1 MQRCMKSRFMN
12 PFLGFILTSIS
23 LSLHAQEVIT
33 KRVALVIGVQNYTA
47 VPALRNSLS
56 DARDMS
62 ATLKLKGFE
71 VIEVFDP
78 LNKKDLQDGIRKYYN
93 TVRGQKNLAGLIYY
107 SGHGIQVDGSN
118 FLIPAAADP
127 QIKADL
133 DDQCVRMDF
142 VMQALE
148 EAGNPL
154 NILIMDACRNNPFK
168 GFSRA
173 TDKGLNIVDAP
184 KGSYIVYSTKPGSV
198 ASDGT
203 GKNGLFTSKL
213 LKYLNEGDLN
223 IEQVFKKVAR
233 DVSTE
238 SGEAQRPW
246 ISSDYTGDFYFNQ
259 GVQAVGNNTTTTS
272 SVTTNNSQTSRTVE
286 VPEESLTPEVM
297 YARGAQLWKDKNY
310 AGAVAWLERAGSAG
324 NLAAQLE
331 LAAAYEAEKPL
342 GQDYKKAFIWYM
354 KAAEQGNDKAQN
366 KVGIF
371 LEDAYGTDENDEEA
385 IAWYTKAANQNN
397 REAQYNLGLMHLKGR
412 GTERN
417 EIAAVEWYKKSAEL
431 GYIKA
436 QNDLGNIYLM
446 GEGRIAQNKAEA
458 IKLFRKAAAQGD
470 QWAKDTLDALGY

>member
-1 MQRCMKSRFMN
+1 MGEGNLKALFMIM
-12 PFLGFILTSIS
+12 LVGAMVSTV
-23 LSLHAQEVIT
+23 LSQEVIN

-71 VIEVFDP
+71 VIEVLDP
-78 LNKKDLQDGIRKYYN
+78 LNKKDMQDGIRKYFN
-93 TVRGQKNLAGLIYY
+93 LVRGQKNLAGLIYY

-118 FLIPAAADP
+118 FLIPATADP

-133 DDQCVRMDF
+133 DDQCLRMDF
-142 VMQALE
+142 VMEALE

-173 TDKGLNIVDAP
+173 TDKGLNTVNAP

-203 GKNGLFTSKL
+203 GKNGLFTAKL
-213 LKYLNEGDLN
+213 LQYLNEQELN
-223 IEQVFKKVAR
+223 IEQVFKRVAR

-238 SGEAQRPW
+238 SGESQRPW

-259 GVQAVGNNTTTTS
+259 NSPLVGNNPGVIST
-272 SVTTNNSQTSRTVE
+272 VNTNTNSPTRTVSTL
-286 VPEESLTPEVM
+286 EENLTPEAM
-297 YARGAQLWKDKNY
+297 LTRGKQLWKDKNY
-310 AGAVAWLERAGSAG
+310 PGAIAWLERGGAAG

-331 LAAAYEAEKPL
+331 LGAAYEADKPI
-342 GQDYKKAFIWYM
+342 GQDYKKSFIWFM
-354 KAAEQGNDKAQN
+354 RAAEQGNDKAQT
-366 KVGIF
+366 KVAIF
-371 LEDAYGTDENDEEA
+371 LEDGYGCEENDEEA
-385 IAWYTKAANQNN
+385 IVWYTKAAEQNN
-397 REAQYNLGLMHLKGR
+397 QEAQYYLAIMHLKGR

-417 EIAAVEWYKKSAEL
+417 ELVAERWLKKSADL
-431 GYIKA
+431 GYVKA
-436 QNDLGNIYLM
+436 LNDLGNIYLM
-446 GEGRIAQNKAEA
+446 GEGKISQNKSEA
-458 IKLFRKAAAQGD
+458 IKLFRKSASQGD
-470 QWAKDTLDALGY
+470 QWAKDTLDALGYE

>member
-1 MQRCMKSRFMN
+1 
-12 PFLGFILTSIS
+12 
-23 LSLHAQEVIT
+23 
-33 KRVALVIGVQNYTA
+33 
-47 VPALRNSLS
+47 
-56 DARDMS
+56 
-62 ATLKLKGFE
+62 
-71 VIEVFDP
+71 
-78 LNKKDLQDGIRKYYN
+78 
-93 TVRGQKNLAGLIYY
+93 
-107 SGHGIQVDGSN
+107 
-118 FLIPAAADP
+118 
-127 QIKADL
+127 
-133 DDQCVRMDF
+133 MDF

-173 TDKGLNIVDAP
+173 TDKGLNVVDAP

-213 LKYLNEGDLN
+213 LKYLNEEELN
-223 IEQVFKKVAR
+223 MEQVFKKVAR
-233 DVSTE
+233 DVSDE

-259 GVQAVGNNTTTTS
+259 GGQSRINNP
-272 SVTTNNSQTSRTVE
+272 VTTNPVATNNPQTSRTVTN
-286 VPEESLTPEVM
+286 PSEESLSPDAM
-297 YARGAQLWKDKNY
+297 YTRGAQLWKDKNY
-310 AGAVAWLERAGSAG
+310 PGAVSWLERAGSAG

-331 LAAAYEAEKPL
+331 LGAIYEAEKPL
-342 GQDYKKAFIWYM
+342 SQDYKKAFIWYM

-385 IAWYTKAANQNN
+385 VVWYTKAANQNN
-397 REAQYNLGLMHLKGR
+397 REAQYNLGLMYLKGR

-417 EIAAVEWYKKSAEL
+417 ELAAVEWYRKSAEL

-446 GEGRIAQNKAEA
+446 GEGRVTPNKTEA
-458 IKLFRKAAAQGD
+458 IKWFRKAAAQGD
-470 QWAKDTLDALGY
+470 QWAKDTLDALGF

>member
-1 MQRCMKSRFMN
+1 MKNVKIIGITIALM
-12 PFLGFILTSIS
+12 SIS
-23 LSLHAQEVIT
+23 MLFTQAQEVIT

-56 DARDMS
+56 DARDMA

-118 FLIPAAADP
+118 FLIPATADP

-173 TDKGLNIVDAP
+173 TDKGLNVVDAP

-213 LKYLNEGDLN
+213 LKYLNEDELN
-223 IEQVFKKVAR
+223 MEQVFKKVAR

-246 ISSDYTGDFYFNQ
+246 ISSDYTGDFYFSQ
-259 GVQAVGNNTTTTS
+259 GGQSGTINT
-272 SVTTNNSQTSRTVE
+272 VTTNTVVTNNPQASRAVNNS
-286 VPEESLTPEVM
+286 PEESLSPDAM

-310 AGAVAWLERAGSAG
+310 PGAVAWLERAGSAG

-331 LAAAYEAEKPL
+331 LGEAYEAEKPL
-342 GQDYKKAFIWYM
+342 GQDYKKSFIWYL
-354 KAAEQGNDKAQN
+354 KAAEQGNDKAQT

-385 IAWYTKAANQNN
+385 ILWYTKAANQNN

-412 GTERN
+412 GTERS
-417 EIAAVEWYKKSAEL
+417 EVVAVEWYKKSAEL

-446 GEGRIAQNKAEA
+446 GEGRISQNKAEA
-458 IKLFRKAAAQGD
+458 IKLFRRAAAQGD
-470 QWAKDTLDALGY
+470 QWAKDTLDALGF